1 MMTDNLRGVSILTLA
16 MLFFA
21 VEDAFIK
28 FLTGNLPVSQV
39 LGMLALAGA
48 IYFGTRLRFVGLPF
62 WSRDLLHPAV
72 MIRNGAEAVASAA
85 IVMALALTD
94 LSATSAI
101 MQSVPLFITIGAMFW
116 LREPVAWRRSAAVA
130 CGFAGVLLVLRPGFD
145 GFDPALI
152 WAMVA
157 AAGLAVRDLV
167 TRRVPAQ
174 VPSHQLSASAFMAL
188 LIAAGIL
195 ALVLGERPEMPD
207 ASLALASAVCIICTL
222 IGYGLLVS
230 ATRIADASVLAP
242 VRYARLVFAMFIAV
256 IVFGEHLDLPTIAG
270 TVIIVLSG
278 AYTIWREAQLGRPRA
293 VATMP
298 AGTLPVTPEDPT
310 DDIPSDTPLGS
321 RAAGPTS

>member
-1 MMTDNLRGVSILTLA
+1 MMTDNMRGVSILTLA

-28 FLTGNLPVSQV
+28 FLTGNFPVSQV
-39 LGMLALAGA
+39 LGMLAFAGA
-48 IYFGTRLRFVGLPF
+48 IYFATRLRFRGLPF

-72 MIRNGAEAVASAA
+72 MIRNGAEAIASAA
-85 IVMALALTD
+85 IVMALALTE

-101 MQSVPLFITIGAMFW
+101 MQSVPLFITIGAVLW
-116 LREPVAWRRSAAVA
+116 LREPVAWRRSVAVV

-152 WAMVA
+152 WAVVA

-167 TRRVPAQ
+167 TRRVPAHM
-174 VPSHQLSASAFMAL
+174 PSHQLSASAFLAL
-188 LIAAGIL
+188 IIAAGVL

-207 ASLALASAVCIICTL
+207 ARLALASAGCIVCTL
-222 IGYGLLVS
+222 IGYGLLVT

-242 VRYARLVFAMFIAV
+242 VRYARLVFAMLIAV
-256 IVFGEHLDLPTIAG
+256 TVFGERLDLPTIAG

-298 AGTLPVTPEDPT
+298 VGTLPVSPEEAN
-310 DDIPSDTPLGS
+310 DDIPSNNTLGT
-321 RAAGPTS
+321 RAAGSIS